1 MTDRSLGEVA
11 KDTAADVRRLIQ
23 LEIRL
28 AIEGVKRQIRG
39 AAVSAAT
46 GLAGALFL
54 TFGLLLLL
62 VAGALGLALV
72 VPIWAAFLIVGGGVI
87 VLGAALAAGA
97 AAGMKSKA
105 AAPLPPETREQLTE
119 DAQWLLSNEKTA

>member
-1 MTDRSLGEVA
+1 MSERSLGEVA

-28 AIEGVKRQIRG
+28 AIEGIKRQVRG

-62 VAGALGLALV
+62 VAGALALALI
-72 VPIWAAFLIVGGGVI
+72 VPIWAAFLIVGGGV
-87 VLGAALAAGA
+87 VLLGAALAVAA
-97 AAGMKSKA
+97 AAGLKSK
-105 AAPLPPETREQLTE
+105 AAPLPPDTREQLTE
-119 DAQWLLSNEKTA
+119 DAQWLLSNERTA